1 MKFAPGTD
9 PKKAQEA
16 LIAAGYPAP
25 RTPGATNS
33 ALPTVGPGALPPSS
47 PDSPATPVPTKPP
60 RRGGKNRRQA
70 GMNFGLM
77 PTEVIEQVRGRGY
90 GLTYQPQQRTGKQI
104 KFGGGGPQ
112 NVINFNPIMSQ
123 QANPN
128 IRVGVEGARATQTA
142 NPQLTSSPIQ
152 ESGPGSV
159 YTGPNTGN
167 FEEGK
172 GNQTNPNVSQDPKT
186 EDPKTEDPKTEDPK
200 TQDPKPEKP
209 KNNYQKRMNRYM
221 RKYDRTAYGAG
232 SSRGTDRFS
241 AKDIRKMFRAGRK
254 FGGSKKQAARDVL
267 AYARRNRKKTKMG
280 GTAKRQLA
288 KLQQMLGRRRKEE
301 KKRKSMTAKQQRKL
315 DRKQR
320 RRAKRK
326 VRKYNK
332 ARRARRNKRRGRKKR

>member
-167 FEEGK
+167 FEEGPGDQIKPNTEVTTPPK
-172 GNQTNPNVSQDPKT
+172 GEQEPVKT
-186 EDPKTEDPKTEDPK
+186 TE
-200 TQDPKPEKP
+200 PKPETDKP
-209 KNNYQKRMNRYM
+209 ENNYQKRMNRYM

-254 FGGSKKQAARDVL
+254 FGGTKKQAARDVL

-332 ARRARRNKRRGRKKR
+332 ARRARRNKRRGKKNRR